1 MCESQE
7 RERERAIERPRPHRA
22 RLSKHNPTGSCHTRS
37 LSHTHTPVINSCFAS
52 PHHVIFMGHCS
63 FVFTNGNARRK
74 KERRHDTSI
83 NPVNKVHSVTS
94 WMFSSPPP
102 PVSRCLCSS
111 LFFDL
116 QTSVSSDGLSNTT
129 FEIKSYLTPLWPGGP
144 TAKVLRR

>member
-1 MCESQE
+1 MPACLSTIPQGA
-7 RERERAIERPRPHRA
+7 AIHA
-22 RLSKHNPTGSCHTRS
+22 LS
-37 LSHTHTPVINSCFAS
+37 LTHTPVINSCFAS

-83 NPVNKVHSVTS
+83 NPVNKVQSVTS

-102 PVSRCLCSS
+102 PPLGGCLCSS

-129 FEIKSYLTPLWPGGP
+129 FEIKSYLTPFWPGGP